1 MKECSNFKT
10 FWLKL
15 KEDFWQAKNNAMNI
29 NVKSRNWKQGILIFS
44 LKFLRW
50 ILNARIIH
58 LETQMKDATQTQNNE
73 DQEKIHIAR
82 KKLEAMVFDLT
93 MQVNE
98 LNNKNNGLQREI
110 ERFRHWKQIFS
121 LFSPLIS

>member
-1 MKECSNFKT
+1 
-10 FWLKL
+10 
-15 KEDFWQAKNNAMNI
+15 
-29 NVKSRNWKQGILIFS
+29 
-44 LKFLRW
+44 
-50 ILNARIIH
+50 
-58 LETQMKDATQTQNNE
+58 MKDATQTQNNE

-110 ERFRHWKQIFS
+110 ERFRH
-121 LFSPLIS
+121 